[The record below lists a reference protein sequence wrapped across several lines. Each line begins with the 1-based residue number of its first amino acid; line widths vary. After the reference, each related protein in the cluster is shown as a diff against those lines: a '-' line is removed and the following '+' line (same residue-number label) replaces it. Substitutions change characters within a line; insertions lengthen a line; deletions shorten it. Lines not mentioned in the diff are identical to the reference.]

1 MKISN
6 LLKTLVF
13 VICLPLLLISCK
25 SSDGKFKLPGG
36 DARKFPADPKKR
48 VEQNLKEGRG
58 FRLSGDDGL
67 FGNSKGGVFE
77 FASSNEL
84 WRASLDIL
92 DFMPLASVNYSGG
105 IIITDWYNNTEN
117 TNESIKKIIGSGHT
131 RHPVL
136 GNERNEVVGI
146 LLAKDI
152 LPKLF
157 KGSIEFDIT
166 GMLRD
171 LNVVPETKKIDSL
184 LEEFKEDRS
193 HLAVVMDEYGAICG
207 LITIED
213 ILEELVGEIEDEH
226 DVELDEIIELSKN
239 TFSVDS
245 KIELE
250 EFISFFGLEIDP
262 LSIDAETLGGLF
274 ISKFGVLPKIGDK
287 IKISNV
293 SIKVLDTDS
302 RRIKKFKVTKNP

>member
-1 MKISN
+1 MSEKQNNEESQPPSGFIGKIKKYFRNPFFIKTQSVSEVTDF
-6 LLKTLVF
+6 LKDAVDQK
-13 VICLPLLLISCK
+13 VIDKEAESIASK
-25 SSDGKFKLPGG
+25 AIKLG
-36 DARKFPADPKKR
+36 DITAKEIMVPKIDM
-48 VEQNLKEGRG
+48 VTINIDE
-58 FRLSGDDGL
+58 D
-67 FGNSKGGVFE
+67 
-77 FASSNEL
+77 
-84 WRASLDIL
+84 
-92 DFMPLASVNYSGG
+92 
-105 IIITDWYNNTEN
+105 
-117 TNESIKKIIGSGHT
+117 TNEIIKKIIDSGHS
-131 RHPVL
+131 RYPVL

-146 LLAKDI
+146 LLAKAI

-287 IKISNV
+287 IKISNL
-293 SIKVLDTDS
+293 SITVLDTDS